1 MPGSA
6 TREESAFS
14 GVAPFLLFPIFL
26 CSALEGFF
34 RRTSGD
40 DWYRAGFHVATGL
53 FGGAALWLYARPA
66 SSPIATAAKWA
77 AAWWLGLFGL
87 LWFLGGGFWAIAL
100 IPILRQGPKLRA
112 VPIEGPEPEWAKR
125 PLWFPLER
133 LDYISLACVGV
144 MSLAL
149 LLSWNNLT
157 PIPPDSYYHIA
168 IARMILEQGA
178 IPTWDDT
185 FYAPIGRPH
194 LYPPVF
200 HLLIAALGLP
210 FGGDVFAGYN
220 LVHALLAP
228 MVVLTAWY
236 VTRWLFDARRAFAAM
251 LTSGAAFDTMGHA
264 YMTTPS
270 TLATNLSLLALV
282 TFLSRRAVLTAL
294 LAVVMLYLHSG
305 IPPLFLLG
313 LGLFSLYRREYL
325 RQYLFI
331 LALSLTCYSPWAFRM
346 LAHAEWF
353 TQQQNPRQFGVLAY
367 VPDVV
372 LRICW
377 LLSVNVVYILLA
389 VRALPMVKWREA
401 RNQALVAQIAAMSLM
416 FLNYGGRFFMHTGQ
430 IWSMFIAV
438 PFVRFL
444 DPPVKRRTI
453 GIFLL
458 LAFAPCLIF
467 TGPDD
472 GAAGMAAS
480 PLGFSPMI
488 SPWVMPVLALV
499 DIRSHIPGIPN
510 FYTVAKE
517 ISAYVEERTTPDQ
530 IVHSFGDID
539 LGIKIAV
546 IARRRMSY
554 AAWEEIQGPPSA
566 MQALERFRRSD
577 TRGIFLTKKQ
587 TECALAPS
595 NIQWT
600 KMYDIYVGLPG
611 DSMSPSD
618 GKP

>member
-1 MPGSA
+1 MPGRTTQVDA
-6 TREESAFS
+6 ALR
-14 GVAPFLLFPIFL
+14 GVARILLFPIFL

-40 DWYRAGFHVATGL
+40 DWCRAGFHVATGL
-53 FGGAALWLYARPA
+53 VGGVALWLYALPTR
-66 SSPIATAAKWA
+66 SPIATAVKA
-77 AAWWLGLFGL
+77 AVAWLLGLLGL
-87 LWFLGGGFWAIAL
+87 LWFLGGGFWALAL
-100 IPILRQGPKLRA
+100 IPILRQGAKLKTA
-112 VPIEGPEPEWAKR
+112 PIEAPEPDWTKR
-125 PLWFPLER
+125 PLWFRLER
-133 LDYISLACVGV
+133 LDYIGLACIGV
-144 MSLAL
+144 MASVL

-200 HLLIAALGLP
+200 HILIAALSLP

-220 LVHALLAP
+220 LIHALLAP

-236 VTRWLFDARRAFAAM
+236 VARWLFDARRAFASM
-251 LTSGAAFDTMGHA
+251 LISGAAFDMMGHA

-282 TFLSRRAVLTAL
+282 TFLARRVVLTAL
-294 LAVVMLYLHSG
+294 LSVVMLYLHSG

-313 LGLFSLYRREYL
+313 LGLFSLHRREYL

-367 VPDVV
+367 MPDVV

-389 VRALPMVKWREA
+389 ARALSMVSWREA

-444 DPPVKRRTI
+444 DPPVKRKTI
-453 GIFLL
+453 AIFLL

-480 PLGFSPMI
+480 PLGFSPMF
-488 SPWVMPVLALV
+488 SPWIMPVLGLIDV
-499 DIRSHIPGIPN
+499 RSHIPGMPN

-546 IARRRMSY
+546 IAHRRMSY
-554 AAWEEIQGPPSA
+554 AAWEEIQGPPTA

-577 TRGIFLTKKQ
+577 TGGIFLTKNE

-600 KMYDIYVGLPG
+600 NMHGIYVGLPG
-611 DSMSPSD
+611 DATLPRD
-618 GKP
+618 DNQ